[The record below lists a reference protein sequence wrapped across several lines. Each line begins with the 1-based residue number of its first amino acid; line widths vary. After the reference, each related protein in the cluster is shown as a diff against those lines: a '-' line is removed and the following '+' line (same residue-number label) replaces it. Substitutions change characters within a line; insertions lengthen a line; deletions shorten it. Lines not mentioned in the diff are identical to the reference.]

1 MVSEHEICLLAC
13 PPNENLEDK
22 NMNDTIHTAADDG
35 VPAQLQEAG
44 AADTGDS
51 RLTVGDILSRID
63 LILRDTAYIHEAIE
77 AIQKMEPG
85 EPSLNAPDPS
95 RQSIATLIQAREAT
109 NQQMIHLLEKMY
121 DDVKPREPSED
132 GRKLRELSDALSRYP
147 EEFVADVLRKAAQQ
161 MFVRAGAEIVT

>member
-22 NMNDTIHTAADDG
+22 NMNDTIHTAAD
-35 VPAQLQEAG
+35 
-44 AADTGDS
+44 TGDS

-63 LILRDTAYIHEAIE
+63 LILRNTAYIHEAIE

-121 DDVKPREPSED
+121 DDLKPREPSED

>member
-85 EPSLNAPDPS
+85 EPSP

-121 DDVKPREPSED
+121 DDLKPREPSED

>member
-51 RLTVGDILSRID
+51 RLTVGDVLSRID

-109 NQQMIHLLEKMY
+109 NQQMIHLLIRGFSRL
-121 DDVKPREPSED
+121 DPRP
-132 GRKLRELSDALSRYP
+132 A
-147 EEFVADVLRKAAQQ
+147 
-161 MFVRAGAEIVT
+161 RAGRRSDGSP